1 LKDLAGPDLPRYPAL
16 DGRVK
21 VSAAKLIEKAGFA
34 RGHRRGGAAIS
45 SRHTLAL
52 VNRERATAQEILD
65 LAREIRDQVRERF
78 GVALTPE
85 PVLLGFDQPF

>member
-1 LKDLAGPDLPRYPAL
+1 
-16 DGRVK
+16 
-21 VSAAKLIEKAGFA
+21 
-34 RGHRRGGAAIS
+34 
-45 SRHTLAL
+45 L